1 MGASSLAGLLMLY
14 QIRQA
19 TDLGNSGKAIFA
31 ADSGIE
37 WVLYNKFN
45 PGGSDFFTIGEDSEG
60 NEVWKATL
68 SNDSQAEIKCYKDA
82 VILPCD
88 DEEVNLIRSVGSARN
103 TSRAFRIS
111 F

>member
-37 WVLYNKFN
+37 WVLYDKFN
-45 PGGSDFFTIGEDSEG
+45 PGGSDFFKLEQDGEG
-60 NEVWKATL
+60 NDVWKAKL
-68 SNDSQAEIKCYKDA
+68 SNDSEAEIKCYKDSA
-82 VILPCD
+82 PLPCD
-88 DEEVNLIRSVGSARN
+88 NEEVNLIRSVGSARN